1 MIIEGKTAIECKT
14 VLKGNK
20 RKLSYYNKKTKKS
33 LPIVVGKRG
42 GLSVKS
48 RNAKKRR
55 YLNSTCKKS
64 ASKPFW
70 NTVKNMKNKL

>member
-1 MIIEGKTAIECKT
+1 MIVEGKTAIECKT

-42 GLSVKS
+42 GLSIKS
-48 RNAKKRR
+48 RNAKERR
-55 YLNSTCKKS
+55 YLSTTCTKS
-64 ASKPFW
+64 AGKSFW
-70 NTVKNMKNKL
+70 KTVKNMRNKL